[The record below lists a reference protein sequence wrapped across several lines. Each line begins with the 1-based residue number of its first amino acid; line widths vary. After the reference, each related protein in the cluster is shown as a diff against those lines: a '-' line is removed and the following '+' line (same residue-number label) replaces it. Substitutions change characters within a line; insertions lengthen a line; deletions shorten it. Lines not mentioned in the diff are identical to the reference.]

1 MLEQTYLSPSAEEA
15 GVSVDMFA
23 DVLHD
28 LHQGFGGPVL
38 TTSGLA
44 ALGPST
50 AKDDQVPAGLL
61 RVKDVVCHTCAAPSS
76 PLTPS
81 AAPSSSPAAPPRAP
95 GSQRHWL
102 ANMDWS
108 LPGTSGSLPVSGL
121 LGDQSIGTAAQS
133 ETLRVVT
140 EKIVLYSGE
149 RRGFNFS

>member
-1 MLEQTYLSPSAEEA
+1 MLEQTYLTPSAEEA

-28 LHQGFGGPVL
+28 LHHCFSGPVL

-61 RVKDVVCHTCAAPSS
+61 TVKDVVCRTCAAPSS
-76 PLTPS
+76 PRTPS

-102 ANMDWS
+102 ANIDWS
-108 LPGTSGSLPVSGL
+108 LPVSSGSLPVSGL
-121 LGDQSIGTAAQS
+121 LGDQSRDTAAQS
-133 ETLRVVT
+133 ETLRVVA
-140 EKIVLYSGE
+140 EKSVLYSGE